1 MDDFLGGAVPGEQVD
16 DILLVALSLFK
27 KHVQRFDED
36 ALRREMQ
43 LVFEV
48 CHFASHES
56 SDEGLVLDL
65 QSLDLGVGPVAGQH
79 VPSGTSP
86 LDFLRNVHEFFRV
99 DAEIF
104 LLILW
109 GPFGLSQRLDVVGVL
124 FSGRM
129 QLTRSLSDLITGLVV
144 SLRTDPRDHS
154 DVTSRVS
161 LGLPSVRVVSVGTVW

>member
-65 QSLDLGVGPVAGQH
+65 QSLDLGVGPV
-79 VPSGTSP
+79 
-86 LDFLRNVHEFFRV
+86 
-99 DAEIF
+99 
-104 LLILW
+104 
-109 GPFGLSQRLDVVGVL
+109 
-124 FSGRM
+124 
-129 QLTRSLSDLITGLVV
+129 TG
-144 SLRTDPRDHS
+144 
-154 DVTSRVS
+154 
-161 LGLPSVRVVSVGTVW
+161 W